1 MKTISPKLF
10 WQTFIGFTILLSIFA
25 MLQTAQQ
32 VSELGIT
39 LWRSKWIILLGI
51 FALNIIAGAFALVYL
66 SRESGARRVEKL
78 EFASG
83 NKLLGFLIILL
94 GFFFVWA
101 VRLIFFGNILPQVTP
116 IFWVFLWASL
126 LQALGLKLIT
136 GHKWYVLFALTI
148 LVQGI
153 IYQVYGHLT
162 IVTDYPFSIGYSE
175 AGRHYYASM
184 YHAKSLYDMQLPLPF
199 LHPSRYFLLSLP
211 FLIDSL
217 PLWAHRLWQSL
228 LWIGLTAT
236 SSVLLARRLSLKGWM
251 QFFIAAWAFLYFFQ
265 GAVYYHLHICVILI
279 LAGVSVKHPW
289 RSLLFVILASAWAGV
304 SRVNWFPVPAMFA
317 IAIYL
322 LETPVKNK
330 GWRYWVT
337 PFVWGAS
344 GLIAA
349 VISQFI
355 YIRISGNADVSSFG
369 SSFTS
374 DLLWNRLLP
383 NETFPLGI
391 ILGITLVAA
400 PLIIAI
406 IQIARGQFSRVHP
419 LRWAALLAMLS
430 VLLLGGLIVSVK
442 IGGGADL
449 HNMDAFLVLLAIITT
464 AFFAGHVAGED
475 DLNPVW
481 GQIHWSVTV
490 AALLVPLGFALPQ
503 IGFLPG
509 YDHVKV
515 EKDIQT
521 LQSVATQNEGE
532 ILFVTERQLLT
543 FGELNNI
550 SLVPEYEQSELME
563 MAMSGNREY
572 LETFYSDLK
581 HHRFAFIIAE
591 DQKFTLQKKGSFIE
605 ENNAW
610 VRYVGAPLL
619 CAYKPIETLTSTNIQ
634 VFVPRPGQPDCK
646 DPFAK

>member
-10 WQTFIGFTILLSIFA
+10 WQTFIGSTILLSLFA

-101 VRLIFFGNILPQVTP
+101 ARLIFFGNILPQVTP

-148 LVQGI
+148 LLQGV

-211 FLIDSL
+211 FLIDRL

-251 QFFIAAWAFLYFFQ
+251 QFFVAAWAFLYFFQ

-289 RSLLFVILASAWAGV
+289 RSLVFVILASAWAGI

-322 LETPVKNK
+322 LETPVGNK
-330 GWRYWVT
+330 SWRYWLT
-337 PFVWGAS
+337 PFAWGVS
-344 GLIAA
+344 GLISS

-419 LRWAALLAMLS
+419 LRWAALFAMLS

-449 HNMDAFLVLLAIITT
+449 HNMDAFLVLLAIIAT

-503 IGFLPG
+503 IGFLPS

-521 LQSVATQNEGE
+521 LQSVITQNEGE
-532 ILFVTERQLLT
+532 ILFVTERQLIT
-543 FGELNNI
+543 FGELNNVR
-550 SLVPEYEQSELME
+550 LVPEYEQSELME

-581 HHRFAFIIAE
+581 HHRFTFIIAE